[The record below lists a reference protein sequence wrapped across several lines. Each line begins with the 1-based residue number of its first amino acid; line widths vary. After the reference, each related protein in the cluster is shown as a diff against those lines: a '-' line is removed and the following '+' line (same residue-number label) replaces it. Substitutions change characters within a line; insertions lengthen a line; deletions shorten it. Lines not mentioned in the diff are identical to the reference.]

1 MGTRFDQIL
10 AGYVDGDAISR
21 EARAFRDVFREMGY
35 ESDIFAPA
43 QNTSERM
50 AADARPLDEFH
61 CTTDD
66 KVLYHFSIGSEAAD
80 LFAKAAGRK
89 LVRYHNITPGEFFD
103 GFDDELAVRL
113 RAGRAELEDICRS
126 ADLVIADSE
135 FNAKEVRAVGCEN
148 VKVFELVAD
157 LAEVEP
163 DERKLDRYADGLSN
177 ILFVGRIVPNKKI
190 EDLILAFNW
199 INKTIDSRSRLVL
212 VGSERSC
219 PSYFHMLK
227 MLACRLE
234 LDNVCFEGFLNEAE
248 LSACYCCAD
257 VFVCA
262 SRHEG
267 YCLPLIEAMKYEV
280 PVIARNCGGMPE
292 AMGGAG
298 VLFDDLD
305 PVMLGELIGKTMWDY
320 DFAGRILAS
329 QDRRLEEVRAR
340 DLKKDWSALL

>member
-1 MGTRFDQIL
+1 MGKRFDQIL

-21 EARAFRDVFREMGY
+21 EARTFRDVFRGMGC

-43 QNTSERM
+43 GNTSEKM
-50 AADARPLDEFH
+50 AGDARPLEEFQVGA
-61 CTTDD
+61 DD
-66 KVLYHFSIGSEAAD
+66 TVLYHFSIGSEAAD
-80 LFAKAAGRK
+80 LFTKAGGRK
-89 LVRYHNITPGEFFD
+89 IVRYHNITPGEFFD
-103 GFDDELAVRL
+103 GFDDDLAVRL
-113 RAGRAELEDICRS
+113 RAGRAELEGICRS
-126 ADLVIADSE
+126 ADLVLADSE
-135 FNAKEVRAVGCEN
+135 FNATEVRAVGCN
-148 VKVFELVAD
+148 DVKVFELVAD
-157 LAEVEP
+157 FDEVEP
-163 DERKLDRYADGLSN
+163 DERKLDRYADGVSN
-177 ILFVGRIVPNKKI
+177 VLFVGRIVPNKRI
-190 EDLILAFNW
+190 EELIMAFHW
-199 INKTIDSRSRLVL
+199 INKVIDPRSRLVL

-267 YCLPLIEAMKYEV
+267 YCLPLLEAMQHEM
-280 PVIARNCGGMPE
+280 PVVARNCGGMPE

-305 PVMLGELIGKTMWDY
+305 PVLLGELIGKTMWDRN
-320 DFAGRILAS
+320 FAGRILES
-329 QDRRLEEVRAR
+329 QERRLAEVRAR
-340 DLKKDWSALL
+340 DLKKEWSEII